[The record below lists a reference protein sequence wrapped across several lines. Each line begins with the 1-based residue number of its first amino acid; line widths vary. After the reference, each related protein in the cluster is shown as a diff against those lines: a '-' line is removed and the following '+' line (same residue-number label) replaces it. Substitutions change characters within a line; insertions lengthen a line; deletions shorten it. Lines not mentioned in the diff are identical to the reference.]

1 MKVSGKIVG
10 ANIDFKTGKP
20 TISFEI
26 NEKHDFGLMVDELK
40 DCDKLSIEV
49 KQYREKRSLNANAY
63 AWVLIGKIADVLRA
77 SKDEIYFDM
86 LKAYGQ
92 GGAVSVEEKYVED
105 FKRSYKYHEILGESQ
120 LNGKTFV
127 HFRFWVGSSEYDTK
141 EMSILIDGVVKEA
154 KNLDIETMT
163 PEELKSLME
172 AENVRRTV

>member
-1 MKVSGKIVG
+1 MNGK
-10 ANIDFKTGKP
+10 
-20 TISFEI
+20 
-26 NEKHDFGLMVDELK
+26 LK
-40 DCDKLSIEV
+40 DLTRNMDGTWNLTVTVTGDCRAIWDKYREKEIDLEV
-49 KQYREKRSLNANAY
+49 KQHRNKRSLDANGYLWA
-63 AWVLIGKIADVLRA
+63 LIGKIADALRE
-77 SKDEIYFDM
+77 SKDDIYFDM

-92 GGAVSVEEKYVED
+92 GGAVSVEEKYAED
-105 FKRSYKYHEILGESQ
+105 FKRSYHYHEKLGESQ